1 MEYQFHCLSNGIR
14 IVHKYTDSN
23 IAHCGLIINTGS
35 RDELEDE
42 TGIAHFIE
50 HCIFKG
56 TSKRKSYHII
66 NRIDSVGGDLNA
78 YTTKEETFVYAS
90 FLKEYYPRTLELFAD
105 IVFNSLFPEKEINK
119 EKDVVIEEISSYK
132 DSPSELIF
140 DEFEQQVFKNHSLGN
155 LILGS
160 AKDIKRYK
168 SKNLINFVKRVY
180 NTNEMVI
187 CSVGK
192 IDFKSLVKFC
202 EKFFGKF
209 EPNSR
214 TFKRQIFNNYTPE
227 SITKNKKTFQSH
239 CLLGNI
245 AYPLSDDRKTAL
257 SFLTN
262 LLGGPAMNSRL
273 SIALREKNGLSYN
286 IEASYTPYSDTG
298 LFCIYFGTDNST
310 YNKAVNTVINE
321 LNKLKNNKLGI
332 NQLNSFKKQ
341 YKGQI
346 ELSFDSNQNEM
357 LSIGKSYLVYNKVDN
372 IRDIC
377 KKIDNLNSE
386 QILEV
391 ANEILDDRKLSF
403 LTYKSK

>member
-155 LILGS
+155 MILGS

>member
-391 ANEILDDRKLSF
+391 ANEILDDRKLSY

>member
-257 SFLTN
+257 SFLSN

>member
-192 IDFKSLVKFC
+192 IDIKSLVKFC

-286 IEASYTPYSDTG
+286 IEASYTPYTDTG

-321 LNKLKNNKLGI
+321 LNRLKHNKLGI

>member
-35 RDELEDE
+35 RDELENE

-140 DEFEQQVFKNHSLGN
+140 DEFEQQVYKNHSLGN
-155 LILGS
+155 MILGS

-168 SKNLINFVKRVY
+168 SINLINFIKRVY

-192 IDFKSLVKFC
+192 IDFKSLLKFC

-209 EPNSR
+209 EANSR

-286 IEASYTPYSDTG
+286 IEANYTPYSDTG

-377 KKIDNLNSE
+377 KKIENLKSE

>member
-35 RDELEDE
+35 RDEHENE

-56 TSKRKSYHII
+56 TSKRKSHHII

-105 IVFNSLFPEKEINK
+105 IVFNSVFPEKEINK

-155 LILGS
+155 MILGS
-160 AKDIKRYK
+160 AKDIRRYK
-168 SKNLINFVKRVY
+168 SINLINFVKRVY

-192 IDFKSLVKFC
+192 IDFKSLIKFC
-202 EKFFGKF
+202 EKFFGNF
-209 EPNSR
+209 EPNFR
-214 TFKRQIFNNYTPE
+214 AFKRQTFENYFPE
-227 SITKNKKTFQSH
+227 SISKNKKTFQSH

-245 AYPLSDDRKTAL
+245 AYPLLDDRKTAL

-377 KKIDNLNSE
+377 KKVDNLNSE

-391 ANEILDDRKLSF
+391 ANEILDYSKLSF
-403 LTYKSK
+403 LTFKSK

>member
-391 ANEILDDRKLSF
+391 ANEILDDSKLSF